1 MSEQIT
7 SKTKTPLLRS
17 ARFWGPAGLTGAM
30 LALGGG
36 YTALVTEGN
45 AAAVRADAFNDEIH
59 TQAQRDG
66 FTIAGWA
73 ENYGRGEAY
82 GTLQIT
88 PNCALGNVAMQYTK
102 AGNGVID
109 ITSYSF
115 DTKIN
120 ASETN
125 VYNSVRHHWEPG
137 MVGEPV
143 TFTFENSADLQAHVL
158 GSTPCA
164 ELAQQVQRVENPDA
178 N

>member
-7 SKTKTPLLRS
+7 SKNKIPLLRS
-17 ARFWGPAGLTGAM
+17 ARFWGPVGFTGAI
-30 LALGGG
+30 LTAGGG
-36 YTALVTEGN
+36 YVALVN
-45 AAAVRADAFNDEIH
+45 AANTATVRAVAFNDEIH

-73 ENYGRGEAY
+73 ENYGRGEAH

-102 AGNGVID
+102 AGNGVAD

-120 ASETN
+120 ASETK
-125 VYNSVRHHWEPG
+125 VYNAGRRHWEPG

-143 TFTFENSADLQAHVL
+143 TFTFTNSADLQAHVL

-164 ELAQQVQRVENPDA
+164 ELAQQVQRVEDPNV